1 MNEPLIFD
9 TSIWIDFLRG
19 KKNFGSDL
27 LTSYIENNDQVLLI
41 PVILQEVLQGIRD
54 DKQYRHI
61 RDIFSYLSALQLP
74 PIQAAV
80 GAADLYRSLRKKGL
94 SIRKSNDCLIA
105 YYAIEFSIPLVHLD
119 NDFDLI
125 SLHSKLKTVPN

>member
-9 TSIWIDFLRG
+9 SSVWVDFLRG
-19 KKNFGSDL
+19 RKNFGSDL
-27 LTSYIENNDQVLLI
+27 LTSYIENNDQVLLT
-41 PVILQEVLQGIRD
+41 PVILREVLQGILE
-54 DKQYRHI
+54 DKQCQQV
-61 RDIFSYLSALQLP
+61 RDIFSYITTLQLS

-80 GAADLYRSLRKKGL
+80 GAAELYRSLRKKGL

-105 YYAIEFSIPLVHLD
+105 FYAIEFSMNLVHLD

-125 SLHSKLKTVPN
+125 SRHSKLKTLQK